1 MARYQFP
8 GPGPGRPKG
17 LKNKRTLMMAAA
29 LAEHVPDEKLVLLL
43 WKLALDGN
51 VQAAV
56 ELANRKWGRV
66 SFQTDL
72 QLNPSSGDLIFDVAV
87 APGSPDVSFDPP
99 LLASPIMGPEEPRHN
114 GK

>member
-17 LKNKRTLMMAAA
+17 LKNKRTLQMEAA
-29 LAEHVPDEKLVLLL
+29 LAQHVPDEKLVLLL

-51 VQAAV
+51 VQAAT

-72 QLNPSSGDLIFDVAV
+72 QLNPFSSENLVFDVAV

-99 LLASPIMGPEEPRHN
+99 LLASSIVEPEEPKH
-114 GK
+114 